1 MNRTILKWW
10 VMAAVGFLLWPAV
23 AAAQESKP
31 EVKPEPAVY
40 RLDYVIQELDS
51 GKRIN
56 ERRYFVSTQAGRHG
70 CQVRVGRQVPVA
82 ADSTVSGDQKHI
94 QYMAVG
100 MDLDC
105 SLREQDN
112 EVVLETS
119 VEMSS
124 VVTGGELALPGAPV
138 KRQARASITSTLI
151 PGKPTIIATLDD
163 VDSTRSYQIEVTATK
178 MK

>member
-1 MNRTILKWW
+1 
-10 VMAAVGFLLWPAV
+10 
-23 AAAQESKP
+23 
-31 EVKPEPAVY
+31 
-40 RLDYVIQELDS
+40 
-51 GKRIN
+51 
-56 ERRYFVSTQAGRHG
+56 
-70 CQVRVGRQVPVA
+70 
-82 ADSTVSGDQKHI
+82 
-94 QYMAVG
+94 
-100 MDLDC
+100 C